1 MQIYLH
7 SFSPKL

>member
-7 SFSPKL
+7 I